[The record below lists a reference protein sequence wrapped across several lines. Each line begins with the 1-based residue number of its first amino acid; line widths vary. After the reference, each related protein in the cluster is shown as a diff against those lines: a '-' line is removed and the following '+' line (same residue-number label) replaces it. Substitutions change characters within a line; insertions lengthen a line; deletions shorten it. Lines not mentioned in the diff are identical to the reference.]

1 MRNILLTSTLVLAAL
16 TGAASAASL
25 QPRYTA
31 GDAQL
36 AQLAGVAPGEYSR
49 VELINILEARREN
62 DANRLDYYLS
72 GANRS
77 TGTAD
82 PAAVAQ
88 IAAEAG
94 VSGGDYSVNELQ
106 RLIDARRDGDTT
118 TIDFILNR
126 AAKPA
131 NPAEAVTPGEAQ
143 LAAAIGVDPAQYTL
157 AELIALQPQAD
168 D

>member
-1 MRNILLTSTLVLAAL
+1 MRNILITSTLVLAAL
-16 TGAASAASL
+16 SGAASAASL
-25 QPRYTA
+25 QPRYNA

-36 AQLAGVAPGEYSR
+36 ALSAGVAPGEYSR
-49 VELINILEARREN
+49 AELINIIEARRDN
-62 DANRLDYYLS
+62 DASRLNYYLS

-77 TGTAD
+77 ENAAN

-94 VSGGDYSVNELQ
+94 VRGGDYSVAELL
-106 RLIDARRDGDTT
+106 RLIDARRDGDTNT
-118 TIDFILNR
+118 VDFIVNR

-131 NPAEAVTPGEAQ
+131 NPAEVVTPGEAQ

>member
-36 AQLAGVAPGEYSR
+36 AMSAGVAPGEYSR
-49 VELINILEARREN
+49 VEILNILDARREN
-62 DANRLDYYLS
+62 DADRLAYYLS

-77 TGTAD
+77 SNPSD
-82 PAAVAQ
+82 PAALAQ
-88 IAAEAG
+88 LAAAAG
-94 VSGGDYSVNELQ
+94 VSGGDYSASELL
-106 RLIDARRDGDTT
+106 RLIDARSEGEAATV
-118 TIDFILNR
+118 DFILNR
-126 AAKPA
+126 SAKAA
-131 NPAEAVTPGEAQ
+131 NPAETVTPGEAQ
-143 LAAAIGVDPAQYTL
+143 LAAAIGVDPADYTL

-168 D
+168 N